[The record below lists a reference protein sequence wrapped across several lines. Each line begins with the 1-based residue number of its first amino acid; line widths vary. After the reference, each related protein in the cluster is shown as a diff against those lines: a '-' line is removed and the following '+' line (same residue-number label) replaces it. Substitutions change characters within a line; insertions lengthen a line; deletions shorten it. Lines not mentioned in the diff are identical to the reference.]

1 MNINTNYNYPNHNHT
16 NFKAI
21 QVKLNKQSPTI
32 QKYLSTTN
40 NTPEQ
45 IITAQKEL
53 ERLVECVRHDIN
65 RHTIRSIIQKRHPEV
80 AGKYVSDYNYK
91 WDFFTNNPELT
102 LNLVHDENVV
112 GLSNKLNIYLTNDEE
127 QVLIAE
133 GTVPIYDSPAKQLAH
148 NLRYY
153 INPKFSIFGDNED
166 YIKFFSKML
175 DKSPEYTAFAEK
187 INNEIAEKKS
197 EVSKNISDWFNQ

>member
-1 MNINTNYNYPNHNHT
+1 MNVNTNYNHP

-32 QKYLSTTN
+32 QKYLSTAN

-45 IITAQKEL
+45 IIRAQKEL
-53 ERLVECVRHDIN
+53 DRLVRKVSSVIN
-65 RHTIRSIIQKRHPEV
+65 FDVIPNIIKGKHPEV
-80 AGKYVSDYNYK
+80 IANKALYNEDK
-91 WDFFTNNPELT
+91 IDFFTNNPELT

-112 GLSNKLNIYLTNDEE
+112 GLSNKLNIYITDGEKQALVEE
-127 QVLIAE
+127 HKI
-133 GTVPIYDSPAKQLAH
+133 PSYDSPAKQLAH
-148 NLRYY
+148 SLEYY
-153 INPKFSIFGDNED
+153 INSKFAQPGYNED
-166 YIKFFSKML
+166 CIKFISKIL
-175 DKSPEYTAFAEK
+175 EKSPEYTAFAEK